1 MPNCPECG
9 KAMVKKESEK
19 KKGFFVL
26 KHENPEDQKN
36 CGVKFIPVGAS
47 GAKKEAGASE
57 ADYGKAVKKS
67 KRAGAA
73 KSGSSSGA
81 SSAAAAG
88 DKSGAGEPAGSGG
101 GPVQKSSGD
110 SGRGKLKSE
119 YPYYE

>member
-1 MPNCPECG
+1 MANCPECG

-36 CGVKFIPVGAS
+36 CGVKFVPVGAS
-47 GAKKEAGASE
+47 GAKKEAGATE
-57 ADYGKAVKKS
+57 EDYGKAVKKS
-67 KRAGAA
+67 KRAAA
-73 KSGSSSGA
+73 KSGNTSGGSST
-81 SSAAAAG
+81 AAATS
-88 DKSGAGEPAGSGG
+88 SGAGEPAGSGG